1 MSSELSAKKGAAPQE
16 KPAADPGTLVSNSD
30 TLEGDMVPP
39 PSKPV
44 PARKAGVTQKPIA
57 PAKPASPGVT
67 RKPAVAGETSVPERK
82 RGTLVDGASPAAPQK
97 SASILG
103 DYRLL
108 KKLGQGGMGAVYK
121 ACQIS
126 NGREVAIK
134 VMTKELSQKDA
145 FVQRFLREARVM
157 AKLDHPNVLRS
168 FDAGQAMGYYYL
180 SIEYVEGG
188 SVENWLKKLGHFSV
202 ADSVHLILKCA
213 LGLKHAHDK
222 NMIHRDIKPDNI
234 LLTGDGVVKV
244 ADLGLAK
251 DTEEDVSLTKTGAG
265 AGTPI
270 YMAPEQARDVK
281 HVDLRA
287 DIYALGCMLYVFLTG
302 QAPFKGDTL
311 VELITAKEIG
321 KYPQARRFNDEVPS
335 KLDLVI
341 DKMIAKDPKHRYAN
355 CGEII
360 KELENLGL
368 ASERLSF
375 LAPAEP
381 AEQAAP
387 ARSAAKT
394 RTPMADAQQTQK
406 PSGGAATKAPA
417 VNKTAAGVSQG
428 ATKPQVEA
436 EEEIDNE
443 IWHLMLPSKDGKKMI
458 AKKVT
463 TDQLKT
469 MAKTN
474 SIDAK
479 AQVSHTAKGGF
490 RSIATFSEFQPLFR
504 SKQTLDQANKKG
516 EKYRDKFKELEA
528 EDARRRKWGWVGRMF
543 KGAGGR
549 LLGLLWIAIILGVV
563 GGGSWF
569 VYNNYLK

>member
-1 MSSELSAKKGAAPQE
+1 MSSEPSAKKGAAPAK
-16 KPAADPGTLVSNSD
+16 KPTGEPGTVVAQND
-30 TLEGDMVPP
+30 TQEGDLATP
-39 PSKPV
+39 PSKSAPTR
-44 PARKAGVTQKPIA
+44 PAPTTQKPTA
-57 PAKPASPGVT
+57 PAKSASPGVT
-67 RKPAVAGETSVPERK
+67 RKPAVAGETGSPERK
-82 RGTLVDGASPAAPQK
+82 GGTHVDDSAPSAPQK
-97 SASILG
+97 SATILG
-103 DYRLL
+103 DYKLL

-121 ACQIS
+121 AKQIS
-126 NGREVAIK
+126 NDREVAIK

-168 FDAGQAMGYYYL
+168 FDAGNAMGYYYL

-188 SVENWLKKLGHFSV
+188 SVEGWLKKLGRFSV

-213 LGLKHAHDK
+213 EGLKHAHDK

-234 LLTGDGVVKV
+234 LLTSDGVVKV

-302 QAPFKGDTL
+302 QAPFKGETL
-311 VELITAKEIG
+311 VELITAKELG
-321 KYPQARRFNDEVPS
+321 KYPPARRFNDDVPS
-335 KLDLVI
+335 KLDLII
-341 DKMIAKDPKHRYAN
+341 DKMIAKDPKHRYAD
-355 CGEII
+355 CGQII
-360 KELENLGL
+360 QELQSLGL

-375 LAPAEP
+375 LAPAEEA
-381 AEQAAP
+381 AEATP
-387 ARSAAKT
+387 AKT
-394 RTPMADAQQTQK
+394 TAKTKTPMAGAQKTQK

-417 VNKTAAGVSQG
+417 AGKTAAGASHA
-428 ATKPQVEA
+428 ATNAEVD

-443 IWHLMLPSKDGKKMI
+443 IWHLMMPSKDGTKMV

-469 MAKTN
+469 MVTTN

-479 AQVSHTAKGGF
+479 AQVSHTPKGGF
-490 RSIATFSEFQPLFR
+490 RAIATYSEFQPLFR

-516 EKYRDKFKELEA
+516 ETYRNKFKELEA
-528 EDARRRKWGWVGRMF
+528 EDARRRKWGWVSRMF

-549 LLGLLWIAIILGVV
+549 LLGLLWIALVLGLV
-563 GGGSWF
+563 GGGGWF
-569 VYNNYLK
+569 VYNNYLR